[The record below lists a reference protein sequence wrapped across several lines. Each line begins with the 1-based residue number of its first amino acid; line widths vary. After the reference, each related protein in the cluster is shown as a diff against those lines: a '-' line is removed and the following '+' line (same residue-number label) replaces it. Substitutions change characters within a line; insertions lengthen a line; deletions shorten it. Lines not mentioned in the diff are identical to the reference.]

1 MTAHRQTGRVKSSAY
16 MHWAKTRAHPRFDLA
31 TSDVMRYPL
40 AGLPVALDEL
50 EISGPSFYGYAP
62 LQEALAEKCGVPAEC
77 VVAAT
82 GTSMANHLAM
92 AALLEPGDEVL
103 VEQPAYDPI
112 LGVAHYL
119 GAEVRRF
126 ERTFASGF
134 RIDPEEVAR
143 HVTPRTRLVVLT
155 NLHNPSGALVD
166 RPTLEAL
173 RDLARGAGARVLV
186 DEVYLD
192 ALFERAPPTAF
203 KLGPEFV
210 VTSSLT
216 KVYGLS
222 GLRCG
227 WVLAEPSLARKM
239 WRLNDL
245 FGAIPAHAAELLSCA
260 ALRHLGHIRERSR
273 RLLEENARL
282 LNSFLAAREDLDYF
296 EHEAGTVS
304 FPRLRRGDV
313 GRLCALLAEKYDTAV
328 VPGEFFELP
337 RHIRIGV
344 GGDTA
349 TLAEGLDRLG
359 RALDE
364 VGS

>member
-1 MTAHRQTGRVKSSAY
+1 MTARRTERVKSSAY

-40 AGLPVALDEL
+40 AELPVTLDEL

-62 LQEALAEKCGVPAEC
+62 LQEALAAKCGVDKEC

-103 VEQPAYDPI
+103 VERPAYDP
-112 LGVAHYL
+112 LLSVARYL
-119 GAEVRRF
+119 GADVRRF
-126 ERTFASGF
+126 ERTFENGF

-143 HVTPRTRLVVLT
+143 RVSPRTRLVVIT
-155 NLHNPSGALVD
+155 NLHNPSSAFTD
-166 RPTLEAL
+166 EATLGAL
-173 RDLARGAGARVLV
+173 RDIARGVGARVLV

-192 ALFERAPPTAF
+192 AVFERAPPTAF

-227 WVLAEPSLARKM
+227 WVLAEAALAQKM

-260 ALRHLGHIRERSR
+260 ALRHLGHIAARSR
-273 RLLEENARL
+273 RLLEENARVL
-282 LNSFLAAREDLDYF
+282 DSFLAARDDLDYTP
-296 EHEAGTVS
+296 HEFGTVS
-304 FPRLRRGDV
+304 FPRLKRGDAQQ
-313 GRLCALLAEKYDTAV
+313 LCALLAEKYETSV
-328 VPGEFFELP
+328 VPGDFFEMP
-337 RHIRIGV
+337 RHIRIGI

-349 TLAEGLDRLG
+349 TLTEGLDRLG

-364 VGS
+364 VGR